1 MNNDERVNNLIGK
14 AMSTSSEEEAI
25 NAIRMARKKNGGKT
39 WTPGSGGKEIVYK
52 EKVVYRDRPQSK
64 FNETLKETERMAEQL
79 LLKKLQRAYNELNDD
94 YRKLSNEY
102 GKLQGRFN
110 YNMLH
115 TPSRDDLHNLRVSR
129 RKWIL
134 WGWFNI
140 LMYCYGFG
148 LTFGIIPS

>member
-64 FNETLKETERMAEQL
+64 FNDTLKETERMSEQL

-110 YNMLH
+110 YNMMN
-115 TPSRDDLHNLRVSR
+115 TPNKEELQRLKISL
-129 RKWIL
+129 RKWKLFGWMWIL
-134 WGWFNI
+134 LLI
-140 LMYCYGFG
+140 VGFMSSN
-148 LTFGIIPS
+148 GII

>member
-52 EKVVYRDRPQSK
+52 EKVVYKDRPQSK
-64 FNETLKETERMAEQL
+64 FNETLKETESMAREL
-79 LLKKLQRAYNELNDD
+79 LLKKLQRAYDELNED

-110 YNMLH
+110 YQMLH
-115 TPSRDDLHNLRVSR
+115 SPKINDILSSR

-140 LMYCYGFG
+140 LMYCLGFG
-148 LTFGIIPS
+148 LSFGIIPS